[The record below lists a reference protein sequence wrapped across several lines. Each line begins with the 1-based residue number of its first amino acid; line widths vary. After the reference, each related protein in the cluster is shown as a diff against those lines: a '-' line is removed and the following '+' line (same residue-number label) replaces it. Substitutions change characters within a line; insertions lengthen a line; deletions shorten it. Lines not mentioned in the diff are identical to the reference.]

1 MERGT
6 AELTDAEVVLGYR
19 DRLKEARLLE
29 ARLQEDEAAGAPLGL
44 ELKEERQAL
53 RTLQAQLQRFE
64 AALNRVKSPRE
75 RLILRGYYGNGLTD
89 AALGEAL
96 EMSTR
101 RVNSLRHQAVAALKG
116 ASGAV

>member
-53 RTLQAQLQRFE
+53 RTLPENDQKIIRLRYFQNKTQTETAE
-64 AALNRVKSPRE
+64 ILNMTQVQVSRRE
-75 RLILRGYYGNGLTD
+75 RKILLQIRQL
-89 AALGEAL
+89 L
-96 EMSTR
+96 
-101 RVNSLRHQAVAALKG
+101 
-116 ASGAV
+116 AS